1 MPTAWYVTF
10 VVSLTEMGGSWEWAT
25 LKSETSRGDQV
36 IRPTHGG
43 DQQNYDFKITGN
55 FQS

>member
-10 VVSLTEMGGSWEWAT
+10 VVSLTEMGGPWEWAT
-25 LKSETSRGDQV
+25 LKSETSRRDQV
-36 IRPTHGG
+36 VRPTHGG
-43 DQQNYDFKITGN
+43 HQQSYDFKITGN